1 MLDGINLGMAL
12 CFHNTINI
20 HALSVKSDITIWYS
34 NIPVII
40 NSFFTSGTYHNCRP
54 MVNEIFKKQDFAF
67 PCFNDAEIKT
77 INQFKALKK
86 QLEWMAGRYLIKQMI
101 QTFFLKDL
109 PLERITLSYKDQGAP
124 FVTDHPDIPISLSH
138 SNEYTAVACSLNLK
152 QTLGIDVEKISKKPD
167 AAFLKT
173 AFTKNEIMHMPDE
186 AAQIF
191 RHWTI
196 KEAYLKYIKKGFN
209 ESLHKVEVIH
219 DQIFHHEKTIG
230 VDIFSTQIENDYM
243 LSLVSD

>member
-1 MLDGINLGMAL
+1 
-12 CFHNTINI
+12 
-20 HALSVKSDITIWYS
+20 
-34 NIPVII
+34 
-40 NSFFTSGTYHNCRP
+40 
-54 MVNEIFKKQDFAF
+54 
-67 PCFNDAEIKT
+67 
-77 INQFKALKK
+77 
-86 QLEWMAGRYLIKQMI
+86 MI